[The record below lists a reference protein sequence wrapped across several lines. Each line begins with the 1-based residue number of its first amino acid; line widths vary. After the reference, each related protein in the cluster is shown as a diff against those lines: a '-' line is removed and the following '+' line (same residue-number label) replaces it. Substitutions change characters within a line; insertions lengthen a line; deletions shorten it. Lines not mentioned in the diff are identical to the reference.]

1 MKLKK
6 IIIIFLSKIS
16 NFFNVLKLNNA
27 YREKTTEKKRFKRF
41 RQAIFKFSF
50 FSWGKGILFE
60 EKESFFSRRKFGRAN
75 KKDAAPCCLRFHLFH

>member
-27 YREKTTEKKRFKRF
+27 YREKTTEKKFK
-41 RQAIFKFSF
+41 
-50 FSWGKGILFE
+50 
-60 EKESFFSRRKFGRAN
+60 EKEPKIIKIGNENSRNFKN
-75 KKDAAPCCLRFHLFH
+75 TSILLLIVDIII

>member
-27 YREKTTEKKRFKRF
+27 YREKTTEKKFSEGAPKIIKIGKDNNNNFKNVSILIV
-41 RQAIFKFSF
+41 AEDIIF
-50 FSWGKGILFE
+50 
-60 EKESFFSRRKFGRAN
+60 
-75 KKDAAPCCLRFHLFH
+75 